1 MAFQDFH
8 LHKVCMVGAG
18 AIGSLIGTRLAAT
31 GRVTVSALARGT
43 TLQALLAHGWRLQGE
58 DGQVMHAPVQASER
72 AQDLGPQDVVIIAV
86 KGPAL
91 NDIAATLQ
99 PLIGPDTLVLPA
111 MNGVPW
117 WFCQGLRGFE
127 AGLPSVDRRGVIAES
142 LPLSRLL
149 GCVVHASAAVME
161 PGLVRH
167 IKGQELI
174 IGEPSG
180 GVSTRAHALAQLLQ
194 FAGFEARVSDNVRRD
209 IWFKLWG
216 NLTMNPL
223 SAITGATVDRILADP
238 LLRSFCS
245 AAMDEVAQ
253 VGARIGCEIDQSP
266 EDRHTL
272 TARLGAFKTSML
284 QDVESGK
291 PLELDAIVAAVC
303 DIAQRVGVQTPHVDA
318 LFGISRLFARTKGLY
333 PHE

>member
-1 MAFQDFH
+1 M
-8 LHKVCMVGAG
+8 GAG
-18 AIGSLIGTRLAAT
+18 AIGSLIGARLAAT
-31 GRVTVSALARGT
+31 GCVSVSALARGA
-43 TLQALLAHGWRLQGE
+43 TLQALREHGWRLQGE
-58 DGQVMHAPVQASER
+58 DGTVIRAPVQASDR

-91 NDIAATLQ
+91 KDIAATLQ
-99 PLIGPDTLVLPA
+99 PLLGPDTLILPA

-117 WFCQGLRGFE
+117 WFCQGWPGFE
-127 AGLPSVDRRGVIAES
+127 AGLPSVDPGGVIAHN
-142 LPLSRLL
+142 LPFSKVL
-149 GCVVHASAAVME
+149 GCVVHASSAVLE
-161 PGLVRH
+161 PGLVKH
-167 IKGQELI
+167 IKGHELI
-174 IGEPSG
+174 IGEPG
-180 GVSTRAHALAQLLQ
+180 GGAPDPASDRAAALAQLLQ
-194 FAGFEARVSDNVRRD
+194 HAGFEARVSDNVRRD

-245 AAMDEVAQ
+245 AAMDEVAG

-266 EDRHTL
+266 EDRHAL

-291 PLELDAIVAAVC
+291 PLELDAIVAAVR
-303 DIAQRVGVQTPHVDA
+303 DMAQVLGVQTPHVDA
-318 LFGISRLFARTKGLY
+318 LFGIARLFARTKGLY